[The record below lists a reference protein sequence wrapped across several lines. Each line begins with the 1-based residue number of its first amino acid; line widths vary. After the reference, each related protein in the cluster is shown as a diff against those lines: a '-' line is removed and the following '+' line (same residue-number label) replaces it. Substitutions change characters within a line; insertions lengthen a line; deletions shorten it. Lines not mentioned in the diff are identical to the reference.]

1 MNTPHI
7 YSFGGKKPRI
17 HAAAYVHPSACI
29 IGDVDIGANCFVGPH
44 ATLRGDHG
52 PIRLDEMSNVQDNCV
67 LHSCPGG
74 AVLLHRGAQVGH
86 GAVLHGCE
94 LLENCLVGI
103 NATLLD
109 EAVVGRDCIVAAH
122 ALVTKGFRL
131 QGGALYA
138 GTPAK
143 FVKALSQ
150 AAIKALRDSAQHY
163 ADVARD
169 YRNTCR
175 RVAAI
180 RYETALDAASMPVA
194 TCTQTCTPVMKTP
207 RRSAALTAGDYGAT

>member
-1 MNTPHI
+1 
-7 YSFGGKKPRI
+7 
-17 HAAAYVHPSACI
+17 
-29 IGDVDIGANCFVGPH
+29 
-44 ATLRGDHG
+44 
-52 PIRLDEMSNVQDNCV
+52 V

-74 AVLLHRGAQVGH
+74 AVVLHRGAQVGH

-122 ALVTKGFRL
+122 ALVTKGSRL
-131 QGGALYA
+131 QDGALYA
-138 GTPAK
+138 GAPAK

-150 AAIKALRDSAQHY
+150 AAIKALSDSAQHY

-169 YRNTCR
+169 YRTTCR
-175 RVAAI
+175 TVAAV
-180 RYETALDAASMPVA
+180 RYETAGATASEWTANLAMPSEWP
-194 TCTQTCTPVMKTP
+194 TPCPSQPAPEPAPEPAQPMMKTP
-207 RRSAALTAGDYGAT
+207 RRSAASNCG